1 MNIPRLIL
9 LLALAGCL
17 SVVAQSAKTPTNATG
32 YTLKLWK
39 NEKIIRNPTE
49 ADIRVAVTALDNSE
63 DGPRLVLSTA
73 GNTNELQVSGTPKGG
88 FSFDYHEGVGDNYPL
103 YLSKKSDHSAET
115 AIKLLVAYMKGT
127 DDWKKMVEWKKE

>member
-1 MNIPRLIL
+1 MTIPRLIL
-9 LLALAGCL
+9 VLALAGCL
-17 SVVAQSAKTPTNATG
+17 SAVAQSAKTPTNATG
-32 YTLKLWK
+32 YTLKFWK

-49 ADIRVAVTALDNSE
+49 ADIRAAVTALDNSE